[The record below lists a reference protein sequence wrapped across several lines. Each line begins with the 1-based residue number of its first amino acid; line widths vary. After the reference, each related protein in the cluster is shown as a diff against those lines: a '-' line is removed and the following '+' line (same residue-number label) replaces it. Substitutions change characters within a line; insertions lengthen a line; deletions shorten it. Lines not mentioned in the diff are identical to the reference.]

1 MKITILF
8 FVIIISSIECINL
21 KFNEFC
27 YPKQEKELKCHG
39 KFNYICGDFVC
50 TKTQYSCH
58 LLSFFSGSKG
68 KNYELFMSKIKD
80 CLEPPKY
87 KWNSNDMCLNE
98 KYCIKPTIHR
108 LWSTQIKVVDCK
120 CIGKHNLKCDNTDYC
135 ASDKRA
141 CDDLNKKMI
150 ISIKKCG
157 KN

>member
-1 MKITILF
+1 MKRIIFFLLF
-8 FVIIISSIECINL
+8 FLISLSDCMRQSDFCIIP
-21 KFNEFC
+21 NENFSYC
-27 YPKQEKELKCHG
+27 YGNHG
-39 KFNYICGDFVC
+39 YNCANFVC
-50 TKTQYSCH
+50 AKNQYSCH